1 MSFQINVWRLKDT
14 PYQNKQKHFY
24 QFCCSLIIYQY
35 LLQWSI
41 RSKKTKPEWW
51 ILRCNMKRCCYCHH
65 RRKYFETVRPLSTPD
80 ILIQGRDIGYSVT
93 ESWVS
98 RSRDGAPPHISA
110 PTGRCQ
116 RRWWRHASRGPRSQV
131 TWPRRPW
138 WIAPLCRQNAANSE
152 ASIKMEI
159 EGRPTGWETRVK
171 WEWGGVLWGARGKR
185 WPVRAIKEVVKQREG
200 WPWTCP

>member
-1 MSFQINVWRLKDT
+1 
-14 PYQNKQKHFY
+14 
-24 QFCCSLIIYQY
+24 
-35 LLQWSI
+35 
-41 RSKKTKPEWW
+41 
-51 ILRCNMKRCCYCHH
+51 MKRCCYCHH
-65 RRKYFETVRPLSTPD
+65 MREYFETVRPLSTPD

-171 WEWGGVLWGARGKR
+171 WEWGGSIMGGARQAVACEGNKR
-185 WPVRAIKEVVKQREG
+185 GRKAERGLAVNLSIEHPLFSPHWDCNGHLKHHNGCTLLQSARLKNSLWLAI
-200 WPWTCP
+200 

>member
-1 MSFQINVWRLKDT
+1 MEKTDT
-14 PYQNKQKHFY
+14 SLLVRQSYGCFS
-24 QFCCSLIIYQY
+24 CSLIISYQY

-51 ILRCNMKRCCYCHH
+51 ILRCNMKKCCYCHH
-65 RRKYFETVRPLSTPD
+65 MREYFETVRPLSTPD

-116 RRWWRHASRGPRSQV
+116 RRWWRHASRGPRSRV

-138 WIAPLCRQNAANSE
+138 WIAPLSAARTPPIPRPRSKWRLREGPRVRKRGSNGSE
-152 ASIKMEI
+152 E
-159 EGRPTGWETRVK
+159 
-171 WEWGGVLWGARGKR
+171 GVLWGARGKR